1 MKRTAKLFVSLIL
14 LISIVF
20 SSASCQYVDELIG
33 IVKKGEEVKNDKN
46 GEGRC
51 DCCIRTE
58 DGYTGGITDRQHEHD
73 KYEMYWLETY
83 DEVLEAIELLK
94 SHGSTITPSLAF
106 NCEGELMDVK
116 YCFLFEKKNAEPL
129 EEGKNFFDRKIDGG
143 KFGWYGFFEE
153 ISIEDLVYLY
163 VDLLDTVSFSG
174 SGFYYED
181 DFSVVEK
188 IDDVSGISFY
198 SGKENT
204 EELVGLRYK
213 LYYRGEYF
221 ARLYFQ
227 NTVIDPANY
236 REFLNTFVVIE

>member
-14 LISIVF
+14 LISILLAFV
-20 SSASCQYVDELIG
+20 SCDSIKELFNRQTGNRYQPADGFYV
-33 IVKKGEEVKNDKN
+33 KTK
-46 GEGRC
+46 
-51 DCCIRTE
+51 
-58 DGYTGGITDRQHEHD
+58 DGYTGGFTNRQDEHD
-73 KYEMYWLETY
+73 KYEIYWLETY

-116 YCFLFEKKNAEPL
+116 YCFIFEKKNAEPL
-129 EEGKNFFDRKIDGG
+129 EEGKNFFDRKIDDGI
-143 KFGWYGFFEE
+143 FSWYGFFEE

-163 VDLLDTVSFSG
+163 IDILDFVSFSG
-174 SGFYYED
+174 FAFYYEA

-204 EELVGLRYK
+204 EELSGLWYN

-221 ARLYFQ
+221 ARLKFMK
-227 NTVIDPANY
+227 TVLQPANY